1 MKKLVERIVML
12 LLVLGMS
19 VNAAWAEDDGT
30 IYYASLKA
38 QKDPSSTGSGNVKL
52 TWLDITGRPMEV
64 NLAKQLNWA
73 ANSDIDW
80 NNSSQAM
87 QGLMY
92 MGSVEDWNEIE
103 GAETYSGPAPTA
115 QVLGGTMVAMEGM
128 ETPVEMGTGSQIY
141 MTSFVYTGESA
152 GTNMLTISY
161 IADKL
166 PDEVLS
172 ELTEGWG
179 DPGSVESSE
188 SYFPGTSDK
197 WGLWRTLLSNGEG
210 SGLSENVFAGEYNG
224 GVLMFD
230 FTTHKAEDD
239 SIDIPVSDALSAVI
253 DSIKYEDFAPQ
264 TMYEDYPGVYKMEE
278 TEEIEGEEMTYE
290 YSITLNE
297 DHSGV
302 ISIQDDIN
310 MMWGSNLLI
319 GADFSY
325 DYSVDGDKLTVDMDG
340 NQLTFTR

>member
-1 MKKLVERIVML
+1 MKKRIISRL
-12 LLVLGMS
+12 LSSVLALS
-19 VNAAWAEDDGT
+19 VFMALTGCDGN
-30 IYYASLKA
+30 INININNV
-38 QKDPSSTGSGNVKL
+38 PSSTQEEAPAAEDTEEADKADEEDKADDAAEQASEEKEYVSDRGWSVKY
-52 TWLDITGRPMEV
+52 DPSIITV
-64 NLAKQLNWA
+64 NE
-73 ANSDIDW
+73 
-80 NNSSQAM
+80 
-87 QGLMY
+87 G
-92 MGSVEDWNEIE
+92 ED
-103 GAETYSGPAPTA
+103 
-115 QVLGGTMVAMEGM
+115 
-128 ETPVEMGTGSQIY
+128 

>member
-1 MKKLVERIVML
+1 MKKRIISRL
-12 LLVLGMS
+12 LSSVLALS
-19 VNAAWAEDDGT
+19 VFMALTGCDGN
-30 IYYASLKA
+30 INININNV
-38 QKDPSSTGSGNVKL
+38 PSSAQ
-52 TWLDITGRPMEV
+52 E
-64 NLAKQLNWA
+64 
-73 ANSDIDW
+73 
-80 NNSSQAM
+80 
-87 QGLMY
+87 
-92 MGSVEDWNEIE
+92 E
-103 GAETYSGPAPTA
+103 APTA
-115 QVLGGTMVAMEGM
+115 EDTEETDKADGTDDAAEQEVSEEKEYVSDRGWSVKYDPSIITVNEG
-128 ETPVEMGTGSQIY
+128 ED

-302 ISIQDDIN
+302 ISMQDDIN

>member
-1 MKKLVERIVML
+1 MKKRIISRL
-12 LLVLGMS
+12 LSSVLALS
-19 VNAAWAEDDGT
+19 VFMALTGCDGNINININNVPSSAQEEAPAAEDTEETDKADGT
-30 IYYASLKA
+30 DDAAEQEVSEEKEYVSDRGWSVKY
-38 QKDPSSTGSGNVKL
+38 DPSI
-52 TWLDITGRPMEV
+52 ITV
-64 NLAKQLNWA
+64 NE
-73 ANSDIDW
+73 
-80 NNSSQAM
+80 
-87 QGLMY
+87 G
-92 MGSVEDWNEIE
+92 ED
-103 GAETYSGPAPTA
+103 
-115 QVLGGTMVAMEGM
+115 
-128 ETPVEMGTGSQIY
+128 

-302 ISIQDDIN
+302 ISMQDDIY

>member
-1 MKKLVERIVML
+1 MKEKESVKMKKRIISRL
-12 LLVLGMS
+12 LSSVLALS
-19 VNAAWAEDDGT
+19 VFMALTGCDGNINININNVPSSAQEEAPAAEDTEEADKADGT
-30 IYYASLKA
+30 DDAAEQEVSEEKEYVSDRGWSVKY
-38 QKDPSSTGSGNVKL
+38 DPSI
-52 TWLDITGRPMEV
+52 ITV
-64 NLAKQLNWA
+64 NE
-73 ANSDIDW
+73 
-80 NNSSQAM
+80 
-87 QGLMY
+87 G
-92 MGSVEDWNEIE
+92 ED
-103 GAETYSGPAPTA
+103 
-115 QVLGGTMVAMEGM
+115 
-128 ETPVEMGTGSQIY
+128 

>member
-1 MKKLVERIVML
+1 MALT
-12 LLVLGMS
+12 GC
-19 VNAAWAEDDGT
+19 DGN
-30 IYYASLKA
+30 INININNV
-38 QKDPSSTGSGNVKL
+38 PSSTQEEAPAAEDTEEADKADEEDKADDAAEQASEEKEYVSDRGWSVKY
-52 TWLDITGRPMEV
+52 DPSIITV
-64 NLAKQLNWA
+64 NE
-73 ANSDIDW
+73 
-80 NNSSQAM
+80 
-87 QGLMY
+87 G
-92 MGSVEDWNEIE
+92 ED
-103 GAETYSGPAPTA
+103 
-115 QVLGGTMVAMEGM
+115 
-128 ETPVEMGTGSQIY
+128 

-302 ISIQDDIN
+302 ISIQADIN

>member
-1 MKKLVERIVML
+1 MKKRIIIRL
-12 LLVLGMS
+12 LSSVLALS
-19 VNAAWAEDDGT
+19 VFMALTGCDGNINININNVPSSAQEEAPAAEDTEETDKADGT
-30 IYYASLKA
+30 DDAAEQEVSEEKEYVSDRGWSVKY
-38 QKDPSSTGSGNVKL
+38 DPSI
-52 TWLDITGRPMEV
+52 ITV
-64 NLAKQLNWA
+64 NE
-73 ANSDIDW
+73 
-80 NNSSQAM
+80 
-87 QGLMY
+87 G
-92 MGSVEDWNEIE
+92 ED
-103 GAETYSGPAPTA
+103 
-115 QVLGGTMVAMEGM
+115 
-128 ETPVEMGTGSQIY
+128 

-302 ISIQDDIN
+302 ISMQDDIN

>member
-1 MKKLVERIVML
+1 MKKRIISRL
-12 LLVLGMS
+12 LSSVLALS
-19 VNAAWAEDDGT
+19 VFMALTGCDGN
-30 IYYASLKA
+30 INININNV
-38 QKDPSSTGSGNVKL
+38 PSSTQEEAPAAEDTEEADKADEEDKADDAAEQASEEKEYVSDRGWSVKY
-52 TWLDITGRPMEV
+52 DPSIITV
-64 NLAKQLNWA
+64 NE
-73 ANSDIDW
+73 
-80 NNSSQAM
+80 
-87 QGLMY
+87 G
-92 MGSVEDWNEIE
+92 ED
-103 GAETYSGPAPTA
+103 
-115 QVLGGTMVAMEGM
+115 
-128 ETPVEMGTGSQIY
+128 

-302 ISIQDDIN
+302 ISIQADIN

>member
-1 MKKLVERIVML
+1 MKEKESVKMKKRIISRL
-12 LLVLGMS
+12 LSSVLALS
-19 VNAAWAEDDGT
+19 VFMALTGCDGNINININNVPSSAQEEAPAAEDTEEADKADEEDKADDAAEQ
-30 IYYASLKA
+30 ASEEKEYVSDRGWSV
-38 QKDPSSTGSGNVKL
+38 KYDPSI
-52 TWLDITGRPMEV
+52 ITV
-64 NLAKQLNWA
+64 NE
-73 ANSDIDW
+73 
-80 NNSSQAM
+80 
-87 QGLMY
+87 G
-92 MGSVEDWNEIE
+92 ED
-103 GAETYSGPAPTA
+103 
-115 QVLGGTMVAMEGM
+115 
-128 ETPVEMGTGSQIY
+128 

-179 DPGSVESSE
+179 DPGAVESSE

-340 NQLTFTR
+340 NQLTFTK

>member
-1 MKKLVERIVML
+1 MKKRIISRL
-12 LLVLGMS
+12 LSSVLALS
-19 VNAAWAEDDGT
+19 VFMALTGCGGDINININNVPSTTQEEAPAAEDTEEADKADEEDKADDAAEQ
-30 IYYASLKA
+30 ASEEKEYVSDRGWSV
-38 QKDPSSTGSGNVKL
+38 KYDPAV
-52 TWLDITGRPMEV
+52 ITV
-64 NLAKQLNWA
+64 NE
-73 ANSDIDW
+73 
-80 NNSSQAM
+80 
-87 QGLMY
+87 G
-92 MGSVEDWNEIE
+92 ED
-103 GAETYSGPAPTA
+103 
-115 QVLGGTMVAMEGM
+115 
-128 ETPVEMGTGSQIY
+128 

>member
-1 MKKLVERIVML
+1 MKKRIISRL
-12 LLVLGMS
+12 LSSVLALS
-19 VNAAWAEDDGT
+19 VFMALTGCDGNINININNVPSSAQEEAPAAEDTEETDKADGT
-30 IYYASLKA
+30 DDAAEQEVSEEKEYVSDRGWSVKY
-38 QKDPSSTGSGNVKL
+38 DPSI
-52 TWLDITGRPMEV
+52 ITV
-64 NLAKQLNWA
+64 NE
-73 ANSDIDW
+73 
-80 NNSSQAM
+80 
-87 QGLMY
+87 G
-92 MGSVEDWNEIE
+92 ED
-103 GAETYSGPAPTA
+103 
-115 QVLGGTMVAMEGM
+115 
-128 ETPVEMGTGSQIY
+128 

-297 DHSGV
+297 DHSGL
-302 ISIQDDIN
+302 ISMQDDIN

>member
-1 MKKLVERIVML
+1 MKEKESVKMKKRIISRL
-12 LLVLGMS
+12 LSSVLVLS
-19 VNAAWAEDDGT
+19 VFMALTGCDGN
-30 IYYASLKA
+30 INININNV
-38 QKDPSSTGSGNVKL
+38 PSSTQEEAPAAEDTEEADKADEEDKADDAAEQASEEKEYVSDRGWSVKY
-52 TWLDITGRPMEV
+52 DPSIITV
-64 NLAKQLNWA
+64 NE
-73 ANSDIDW
+73 
-80 NNSSQAM
+80 
-87 QGLMY
+87 G
-92 MGSVEDWNEIE
+92 ED
-103 GAETYSGPAPTA
+103 
-115 QVLGGTMVAMEGM
+115 
-128 ETPVEMGTGSQIY
+128 

>member
-1 MKKLVERIVML
+1 MKKRIISRL
-12 LLVLGMS
+12 LSSVLALS
-19 VNAAWAEDDGT
+19 VFMALTGCDGN
-30 IYYASLKA
+30 INININNV
-38 QKDPSSTGSGNVKL
+38 PSSTQEEAPAAEDTEEADKADGTDDAAEQASEEKEYVSDRGWSVKY
-52 TWLDITGRPMEV
+52 DPSIITV
-64 NLAKQLNWA
+64 NE
-73 ANSDIDW
+73 
-80 NNSSQAM
+80 
-87 QGLMY
+87 G
-92 MGSVEDWNEIE
+92 ED
-103 GAETYSGPAPTA
+103 
-115 QVLGGTMVAMEGM
+115 
-128 ETPVEMGTGSQIY
+128 

>member
-1 MKKLVERIVML
+1 MKEKESVKMKKRIISRL
-12 LLVLGMS
+12 LSSVLALS
-19 VNAAWAEDDGT
+19 VFMALTGCDGNINININNVPSSAQEEAPAAEDTEETDKADEEDKADDAAEQ
-30 IYYASLKA
+30 ASEEKEYVSDRGWSV
-38 QKDPSSTGSGNVKL
+38 KYDPSI
-52 TWLDITGRPMEV
+52 ITV
-64 NLAKQLNWA
+64 NE
-73 ANSDIDW
+73 
-80 NNSSQAM
+80 
-87 QGLMY
+87 G
-92 MGSVEDWNEIE
+92 ED
-103 GAETYSGPAPTA
+103 
-115 QVLGGTMVAMEGM
+115 
-128 ETPVEMGTGSQIY
+128 

-253 DSIKYEDFAPQ
+253 DSIKYEDFGPQ

>member
-1 MKKLVERIVML
+1 MKKRIISRL
-12 LLVLGMS
+12 LSSVLALS
-19 VNAAWAEDDGT
+19 VFMALTGCDGNINININNVPSSAQEEAPAAEDTEETDKADGT
-30 IYYASLKA
+30 DDAAEQEVSEEKEYVSDRGWSVKY
-38 QKDPSSTGSGNVKL
+38 DPSI
-52 TWLDITGRPMEV
+52 ITV
-64 NLAKQLNWA
+64 NE
-73 ANSDIDW
+73 
-80 NNSSQAM
+80 
-87 QGLMY
+87 G
-92 MGSVEDWNEIE
+92 ED
-103 GAETYSGPAPTA
+103 
-115 QVLGGTMVAMEGM
+115 
-128 ETPVEMGTGSQIY
+128 

-197 WGLWRTLLSNGEG
+197 WGLWRTLLSNSEG

-302 ISIQDDIN
+302 ISMQDDIY

>member
-1 MKKLVERIVML
+1 MKKRIISRL
-12 LLVLGMS
+12 LSSVLALS
-19 VNAAWAEDDGT
+19 VFMALTGCDGNINININNVPSSAQEEAPAAEDTEETDKADGT
-30 IYYASLKA
+30 DDAAEQEVSEEKEYVRDRGWSVKY
-38 QKDPSSTGSGNVKL
+38 DPSI
-52 TWLDITGRPMEV
+52 ITV
-64 NLAKQLNWA
+64 NE
-73 ANSDIDW
+73 
-80 NNSSQAM
+80 
-87 QGLMY
+87 G
-92 MGSVEDWNEIE
+92 ED
-103 GAETYSGPAPTA
+103 
-115 QVLGGTMVAMEGM
+115 
-128 ETPVEMGTGSQIY
+128 

-239 SIDIPVSDALSAVI
+239 SIDRPVSDALSAVI

-264 TMYEDYPGVYKMEE
+264 TMYENYPGVYKMEE

>member
-1 MKKLVERIVML
+1 MKKRIISRL
-12 LLVLGMS
+12 LSSVLVLS
-19 VNAAWAEDDGT
+19 VFMALTGCDGN
-30 IYYASLKA
+30 INININNV
-38 QKDPSSTGSGNVKL
+38 PSSTQEEAPAAEDTEEADKADEEDKADDAAEQASEEKEYVSDRGWSVKY
-52 TWLDITGRPMEV
+52 DPSIITV
-64 NLAKQLNWA
+64 NE
-73 ANSDIDW
+73 
-80 NNSSQAM
+80 
-87 QGLMY
+87 G
-92 MGSVEDWNEIE
+92 ED
-103 GAETYSGPAPTA
+103 
-115 QVLGGTMVAMEGM
+115 
-128 ETPVEMGTGSQIY
+128 

>member
-1 MKKLVERIVML
+1 MKEKESVKMKKRIISRL
-12 LLVLGMS
+12 LSSVLALS
-19 VNAAWAEDDGT
+19 VFMALTGCDGNINININNVPSSAQEEAPAAEDTEETDKADGT
-30 IYYASLKA
+30 DDAAEQEVSEEKEYVSDRGWSVKY
-38 QKDPSSTGSGNVKL
+38 DPSI
-52 TWLDITGRPMEV
+52 ITV
-64 NLAKQLNWA
+64 NE
-73 ANSDIDW
+73 
-80 NNSSQAM
+80 
-87 QGLMY
+87 G
-92 MGSVEDWNEIE
+92 ED
-103 GAETYSGPAPTA
+103 
-115 QVLGGTMVAMEGM
+115 
-128 ETPVEMGTGSQIY
+128 

-302 ISIQDDIN
+302 ISMQDDIN

-340 NQLTFTR
+340 NQLTFIR

>member
-1 MKKLVERIVML
+1 MKEKESVKMKKRIISRL
-12 LLVLGMS
+12 LSSVLALS
-19 VNAAWAEDDGT
+19 VFMALTGCDGNINININNVPSSAQEEAPAAEDTEETDKADGT
-30 IYYASLKA
+30 DDAAEQEVSEEKEYVSDRGWSVKY
-38 QKDPSSTGSGNVKL
+38 DPSI
-52 TWLDITGRPMEV
+52 ITV
-64 NLAKQLNWA
+64 NE
-73 ANSDIDW
+73 
-80 NNSSQAM
+80 
-87 QGLMY
+87 G
-92 MGSVEDWNEIE
+92 ED
-103 GAETYSGPAPTA
+103 
-115 QVLGGTMVAMEGM
+115 
-128 ETPVEMGTGSQIY
+128 

-302 ISIQDDIN
+302 ISMQDDIY

-325 DYSVDGDKLTVDMDG
+325 D
-340 NQLTFTR
+340 

>member
-1 MKKLVERIVML
+1 MKKRIISRL
-12 LLVLGMS
+12 LSSVLALS
-19 VNAAWAEDDGT
+19 VFMALTGCDGNINININNVPSSAQEEAPAAEDTEEADKADEEDKADDAAEQ
-30 IYYASLKA
+30 ASEEKEYVSDRGWSV
-38 QKDPSSTGSGNVKL
+38 KYDPSI
-52 TWLDITGRPMEV
+52 ITV
-64 NLAKQLNWA
+64 NE
-73 ANSDIDW
+73 
-80 NNSSQAM
+80 
-87 QGLMY
+87 G
-92 MGSVEDWNEIE
+92 ED
-103 GAETYSGPAPTA
+103 
-115 QVLGGTMVAMEGM
+115 
-128 ETPVEMGTGSQIY
+128 

-340 NQLTFTR
+340 NQLTFTK

>member
-1 MKKLVERIVML
+1 MKKRIISRL
-12 LLVLGMS
+12 LSSVLALS
-19 VNAAWAEDDGT
+19 VFMALTGCDGN
-30 IYYASLKA
+30 INININNV
-38 QKDPSSTGSGNVKL
+38 PSSTQEEAPAAEDTEEADKADEEDKADDAAEQASEEKEYVSDRGWSVKY
-52 TWLDITGRPMEV
+52 DPSIITV
-64 NLAKQLNWA
+64 NE
-73 ANSDIDW
+73 
-80 NNSSQAM
+80 
-87 QGLMY
+87 G
-92 MGSVEDWNEIE
+92 ED
-103 GAETYSGPAPTA
+103 
-115 QVLGGTMVAMEGM
+115 
-128 ETPVEMGTGSQIY
+128 

-264 TMYEDYPGVYKMEE
+264 TMYENYPGVYKMEE

>member
-1 MKKLVERIVML
+1 MKKRIISRL
-12 LLVLGMS
+12 LSSVLALS
-19 VNAAWAEDDGT
+19 VFMALTGCDGN
-30 IYYASLKA
+30 INININNV
-38 QKDPSSTGSGNVKL
+38 PSSAQ
-52 TWLDITGRPMEV
+52 E
-64 NLAKQLNWA
+64 
-73 ANSDIDW
+73 
-80 NNSSQAM
+80 
-87 QGLMY
+87 
-92 MGSVEDWNEIE
+92 E
-103 GAETYSGPAPTA
+103 APTA
-115 QVLGGTMVAMEGM
+115 EDTEETDKADGTDDAAEQEVSEEKEYVSDRGWSVKYDPSIITVNEG
-128 ETPVEMGTGSQIY
+128 ED

-253 DSIKYEDFAPQ
+253 DSIKYEDFALQ

-302 ISIQDDIN
+302 ISMQDDIN

>member
-1 MKKLVERIVML
+1 MKEKESVKMKKRIISRL
-12 LLVLGMS
+12 LSSVLALS
-19 VNAAWAEDDGT
+19 VFMALTGCDGN
-30 IYYASLKA
+30 INININNV
-38 QKDPSSTGSGNVKL
+38 PSSTQEEAPAAEDTEEADKADEEDKADDAAEQASEEKEYVSDRGWSVKY
-52 TWLDITGRPMEV
+52 DPSIITV
-64 NLAKQLNWA
+64 NE
-73 ANSDIDW
+73 
-80 NNSSQAM
+80 
-87 QGLMY
+87 G
-92 MGSVEDWNEIE
+92 ED
-103 GAETYSGPAPTA
+103 
-115 QVLGGTMVAMEGM
+115 
-128 ETPVEMGTGSQIY
+128 

-340 NQLTFTR
+340 NQLTFTK

>member
-1 MKKLVERIVML
+1 MKKRIISRL
-12 LLVLGMS
+12 LSSVLALS
-19 VNAAWAEDDGT
+19 VFMALTGCGGDINININNVPSSAQEEAPAAEDTEETDKADGT
-30 IYYASLKA
+30 DDAAEQEVSEEKEYISDRGWSVKY
-38 QKDPSSTGSGNVKL
+38 DPSI
-52 TWLDITGRPMEV
+52 ITV
-64 NLAKQLNWA
+64 NE
-73 ANSDIDW
+73 
-80 NNSSQAM
+80 
-87 QGLMY
+87 G
-92 MGSVEDWNEIE
+92 ED
-103 GAETYSGPAPTA
+103 
-115 QVLGGTMVAMEGM
+115 
-128 ETPVEMGTGSQIY
+128 

-302 ISIQDDIN
+302 ISMQDDIN

>member
-1 MKKLVERIVML
+1 MKKKIISRL
-12 LLVLGMS
+12 LSSVLALS
-19 VNAAWAEDDGT
+19 VFMALTGCDGNINININNVPSSAQEEAPAAEDTEETDKADGT
-30 IYYASLKA
+30 DDAAEQEVSEEKEYVSDRGWSVKY
-38 QKDPSSTGSGNVKL
+38 DPSI
-52 TWLDITGRPMEV
+52 ITV
-64 NLAKQLNWA
+64 NE
-73 ANSDIDW
+73 
-80 NNSSQAM
+80 
-87 QGLMY
+87 G
-92 MGSVEDWNEIE
+92 ED
-103 GAETYSGPAPTA
+103 
-115 QVLGGTMVAMEGM
+115 
-128 ETPVEMGTGSQIY
+128 

-302 ISIQDDIN
+302 ISMQDDIN

>member
-1 MKKLVERIVML
+1 MKKRIISRL
-12 LLVLGMS
+12 LSSVLALS
-19 VNAAWAEDDGT
+19 VFMALTGCDGNINININNVPSSAQEEAPAAEDTEETDKADEEDKADDAAEQ
-30 IYYASLKA
+30 ASEEKEYVSDRGWSV
-38 QKDPSSTGSGNVKL
+38 KYDPSI
-52 TWLDITGRPMEV
+52 ITV
-64 NLAKQLNWA
+64 NE
-73 ANSDIDW
+73 
-80 NNSSQAM
+80 
-87 QGLMY
+87 G
-92 MGSVEDWNEIE
+92 ED
-103 GAETYSGPAPTA
+103 
-115 QVLGGTMVAMEGM
+115 
-128 ETPVEMGTGSQIY
+128 

-253 DSIKYEDFAPQ
+253 DSIKYEDFGPQ

>member
-1 MKKLVERIVML
+1 MKKRIISRL
-12 LLVLGMS
+12 LSSVLALS
-19 VNAAWAEDDGT
+19 VFMALTGCDGNINININNVPSSAQEEAPAAEDTEEADKADEEDKADDAAEQ
-30 IYYASLKA
+30 ASEEKEYVSDRGWSV
-38 QKDPSSTGSGNVKL
+38 KYDPSI
-52 TWLDITGRPMEV
+52 ITV
-64 NLAKQLNWA
+64 NE
-73 ANSDIDW
+73 
-80 NNSSQAM
+80 
-87 QGLMY
+87 G
-92 MGSVEDWNEIE
+92 ED
-103 GAETYSGPAPTA
+103 
-115 QVLGGTMVAMEGM
+115 
-128 ETPVEMGTGSQIY
+128 

-197 WGLWRTLLSNGEG
+197 WGLWRTLLGNGEG

>member
-1 MKKLVERIVML
+1 MKKRIISRL
-12 LLVLGMS
+12 LSSVLALS
-19 VNAAWAEDDGT
+19 VFMALTGCDGNINININNVPSSAQEEAPAAEDTEETDKADGT
-30 IYYASLKA
+30 DDAAEQEVSEEKEYVSDRGWSVKY
-38 QKDPSSTGSGNVKL
+38 DPSI
-52 TWLDITGRPMEV
+52 ITV
-64 NLAKQLNWA
+64 NE
-73 ANSDIDW
+73 
-80 NNSSQAM
+80 
-87 QGLMY
+87 G
-92 MGSVEDWNEIE
+92 ED
-103 GAETYSGPAPTA
+103 
-115 QVLGGTMVAMEGM
+115 
-128 ETPVEMGTGSQIY
+128 

-302 ISIQDDIN
+302 ISMQDDIY

-340 NQLTFTR
+340 NKLTFTR

>member
-1 MKKLVERIVML
+1 MKEKESVKMKKRIISRL
-12 LLVLGMS
+12 LSSVLALS
-19 VNAAWAEDDGT
+19 VFMALTGCDGN
-30 IYYASLKA
+30 INININNV
-38 QKDPSSTGSGNVKL
+38 PSSTQEEAPAAEDTEEADKADEEDKADDAAEQASEEKEYVSDRGWSVKY
-52 TWLDITGRPMEV
+52 DPSIITV
-64 NLAKQLNWA
+64 NE
-73 ANSDIDW
+73 
-80 NNSSQAM
+80 
-87 QGLMY
+87 G
-92 MGSVEDWNEIE
+92 ED
-103 GAETYSGPAPTA
+103 
-115 QVLGGTMVAMEGM
+115 
-128 ETPVEMGTGSQIY
+128 

-230 FTTHKAEDD
+230 F
-239 SIDIPVSDALSAVI
+239 DIPVSDALSAVI

-264 TMYEDYPGVYKMEE
+264 TMYENYPGVYKMEE

>member
-1 MKKLVERIVML
+1 MKEKESVKMKKRIISRL
-12 LLVLGMS
+12 LSSVLALS
-19 VNAAWAEDDGT
+19 VFMALTGCDGNINININNVPSSAQEEAPAAEDTEEADKADEEDKADDAAEQ
-30 IYYASLKA
+30 ASEEKEYVSDRGWSV
-38 QKDPSSTGSGNVKL
+38 KYDPSI
-52 TWLDITGRPMEV
+52 ITV
-64 NLAKQLNWA
+64 NE
-73 ANSDIDW
+73 
-80 NNSSQAM
+80 
-87 QGLMY
+87 G
-92 MGSVEDWNEIE
+92 ED
-103 GAETYSGPAPTA
+103 
-115 QVLGGTMVAMEGM
+115 
-128 ETPVEMGTGSQIY
+128 

-340 NQLTFTR
+340 NQLTFTK

>member
-1 MKKLVERIVML
+1 MKEKESVKMKKRIISRL
-12 LLVLGMS
+12 LSSVLALS
-19 VNAAWAEDDGT
+19 VFMALTGCDGNINININNVPSSAQEEAPAAEDTEETDKADGT
-30 IYYASLKA
+30 DDAAEQEVSEEKEYVSDRGWSVKY
-38 QKDPSSTGSGNVKL
+38 DPSI
-52 TWLDITGRPMEV
+52 ITV
-64 NLAKQLNWA
+64 NE
-73 ANSDIDW
+73 
-80 NNSSQAM
+80 
-87 QGLMY
+87 G
-92 MGSVEDWNEIE
+92 ED
-103 GAETYSGPAPTA
+103 
-115 QVLGGTMVAMEGM
+115 
-128 ETPVEMGTGSQIY
+128 

-302 ISIQDDIN
+302 ISMQDDIY

>member
-1 MKKLVERIVML
+1 MKEKESVKMKKRLISRL
-12 LLVLGMS
+12 LSSVLALS
-19 VNAAWAEDDGT
+19 VFMALTGCDGN
-30 IYYASLKA
+30 INININNV
-38 QKDPSSTGSGNVKL
+38 PSSTQEEVPAAEDTEEADKADEEDKADDAAEQASEEKEYVSDRGWSVKY
-52 TWLDITGRPMEV
+52 DPSIITV
-64 NLAKQLNWA
+64 NE
-73 ANSDIDW
+73 
-80 NNSSQAM
+80 
-87 QGLMY
+87 G
-92 MGSVEDWNEIE
+92 ED
-103 GAETYSGPAPTA
+103 
-115 QVLGGTMVAMEGM
+115 
-128 ETPVEMGTGSQIY
+128 

>member
-1 MKKLVERIVML
+1 MKKRIISRL
-12 LLVLGMS
+12 LSSVLALS
-19 VNAAWAEDDGT
+19 VFMALTGCDGNINININNVPSSAQEEAPAAEDTEETDKADGT
-30 IYYASLKA
+30 DDAAEQEVSEEKEYVSDRGWSVKY
-38 QKDPSSTGSGNVKL
+38 DPSI
-52 TWLDITGRPMEV
+52 ITV
-64 NLAKQLNWA
+64 NE
-73 ANSDIDW
+73 
-80 NNSSQAM
+80 
-87 QGLMY
+87 G
-92 MGSVEDWNEIE
+92 ED
-103 GAETYSGPAPTA
+103 
-115 QVLGGTMVAMEGM
+115 
-128 ETPVEMGTGSQIY
+128 

-302 ISIQDDIN
+302 ISMQDDIN

>member
-1 MKKLVERIVML
+1 MKKRIISRL
-12 LLVLGMS
+12 LSSVLALS
-19 VNAAWAEDDGT
+19 VFMALTGCDGN
-30 IYYASLKA
+30 INININNV
-38 QKDPSSTGSGNVKL
+38 PSSTQEEAPAAEDTEEADKADEEDKADDAAEQASEEKEYVSDRGWSVKY
-52 TWLDITGRPMEV
+52 DPSIITV
-64 NLAKQLNWA
+64 NE
-73 ANSDIDW
+73 
-80 NNSSQAM
+80 
-87 QGLMY
+87 G
-92 MGSVEDWNEIE
+92 ED
-103 GAETYSGPAPTA
+103 
-115 QVLGGTMVAMEGM
+115 
-128 ETPVEMGTGSQIY
+128 

-179 DPGSVESSE
+179 DPGAVESSE

-340 NQLTFTR
+340 NQLTFTK

>member
-1 MKKLVERIVML
+1 MKKRIISRL
-12 LLVLGMS
+12 LSSVLALS
-19 VNAAWAEDDGT
+19 VFMALTGCDGNINININNVPSSAQEEAPAAEDTEETDKADGT
-30 IYYASLKA
+30 DDAAEQEVSEEKEYVSDRGWSVKY
-38 QKDPSSTGSGNVKL
+38 DPL
-52 TWLDITGRPMEV
+52 IITV
-64 NLAKQLNWA
+64 NE
-73 ANSDIDW
+73 
-80 NNSSQAM
+80 
-87 QGLMY
+87 G
-92 MGSVEDWNEIE
+92 ED
-103 GAETYSGPAPTA
+103 
-115 QVLGGTMVAMEGM
+115 
-128 ETPVEMGTGSQIY
+128 

-302 ISIQDDIN
+302 ISMQDDIN

-340 NQLTFTR
+340 NKLTFTR

>member
-1 MKKLVERIVML
+1 MKEKESVKMKKRIISRL
-12 LLVLGMS
+12 LSSILALS
-19 VNAAWAEDDGT
+19 VFMALTGCDGNINININNVPSSAQEEAPAAEDTEETDKADGT
-30 IYYASLKA
+30 DDAAEQEVSEEKEYVSDRGWSVKY
-38 QKDPSSTGSGNVKL
+38 DPSI
-52 TWLDITGRPMEV
+52 ITV
-64 NLAKQLNWA
+64 NE
-73 ANSDIDW
+73 
-80 NNSSQAM
+80 
-87 QGLMY
+87 G
-92 MGSVEDWNEIE
+92 ED
-103 GAETYSGPAPTA
+103 
-115 QVLGGTMVAMEGM
+115 
-128 ETPVEMGTGSQIY
+128 

-302 ISIQDDIN
+302 ISMQDDIN

>member
-1 MKKLVERIVML
+1 MKEKESVKMKKRIISRL
-12 LLVLGMS
+12 LSSVLALS
-19 VNAAWAEDDGT
+19 VFMALTGCDGNINININNVPSSAQEEAPAAEDTEEADKADEEDKADDAAEQ
-30 IYYASLKA
+30 ASEEKEYVSDRGWSV
-38 QKDPSSTGSGNVKL
+38 KYDPSI
-52 TWLDITGRPMEV
+52 ITV
-64 NLAKQLNWA
+64 NE
-73 ANSDIDW
+73 
-80 NNSSQAM
+80 
-87 QGLMY
+87 G
-92 MGSVEDWNEIE
+92 ED
-103 GAETYSGPAPTA
+103 
-115 QVLGGTMVAMEGM
+115 
-128 ETPVEMGTGSQIY
+128 

-210 SGLSENVFAGEYNG
+210 SELSENVFAGEYNG

-253 DSIKYEDFAPQ
+253 DSIKYEDFGPQ